1 MLFLAIFCRLQQ
13 LKITWIRMKVKKPLK
28 LKIDIHVDN
37 LITRT
42 DAIEEALPLFNGPT
56 LIFTEENDNK

>member
-1 MLFLAIFCRLQQ
+1 
-13 LKITWIRMKVKKPLK
+13 MKVKNPLK